1 MITGSDTTTLDIF
14 EEKFQRFVAAYQIL
28 KAENASLRQSVA
40 DGINRENDLQKRYDA
55 LKTDY
60 ENLKTTKVL
69 SVSGRDLDS
78 TQKRVAG
85 LVREIDR
92 CIDMLKV

>member
-1 MITGSDTTTLDIF
+1 MITGSDTTALDIF
-14 EEKFQRFVAAYQIL
+14 EEKFQRFVAAYDRL
-28 KAENASLRQSVA
+28 KAENSSLREAVEQGKS
-40 DGINRENDLQKRYDA
+40 REEDLQRQYDA
-55 LKTDY
+55 LKADY

-69 SVSGRDLDS
+69 SVSGRDLES